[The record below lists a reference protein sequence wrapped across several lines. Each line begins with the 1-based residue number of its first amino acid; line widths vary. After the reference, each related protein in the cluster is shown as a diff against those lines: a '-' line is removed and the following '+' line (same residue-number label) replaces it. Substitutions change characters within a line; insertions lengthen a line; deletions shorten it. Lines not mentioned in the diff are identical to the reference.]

1 VAFAVSDARSG
12 EVLEARGAAVGAP
25 PASVAKAVTALYA
38 LDVLGE
44 QHRFATRI
52 FAQGGMRNGVVEGD
66 LWLVGGCDP
75 TTDTRDLARLA
86 LAMKEAGVREVRG
99 DFRVSEGPV
108 ASLRAIDPGQ
118 PDHVGYNPAVA
129 GLALNFNRVHF
140 EWKRAVKDFTVTMDA
155 RAGKYRP
162 AVEMAIM
169 EVVDRSGPVYTYAD
183 RQGRDHWTVA
193 RGALGNGGARWL
205 PVRRP
210 GLYAGEVFATL
221 ARSNGIV
228 LKAPKVT
235 RQAPQGDEVARIESA
250 PLVDILRDMLKYSTN
265 LTAEMVGMAATHVRT
280 GEARNLP
287 VSADA
292 MNDWAIE
299 RLGMRA
305 PVFRDHSGL
314 SGDSRI
320 SALDMVLGLGAAE
333 RADRL
338 RPILKPVIMLDS
350 QGRPDRAHPVKVV
363 AKTGTLNFVSGLA
376 GYISTPQ
383 ERDLVFAI
391 FAADVERR
399 EAIPRAQREG
409 PPGARPWARR
419 ARSLQRALLARWGQS
434 YDA

>member
-1 VAFAVSDARSG
+1 
-12 EVLEARGAAVGAP
+12 
-25 PASVAKAVTALYA
+25 
-38 LDVLGE
+38 
-44 QHRFATRI
+44 
-52 FAQGGMRNGVVEGD
+52 
-66 LWLVGGCDP
+66 
-75 TTDTRDLARLA
+75 
-86 LAMKEAGVREVRG
+86 MKEAGVREVRG

-108 ASLRAIDPGQ
+108 ASLRSIDPGQ

-140 EWKRAVKDFTVTMDA
+140 EWKRAVKDYTVTMDA
-155 RAGKYRP
+155 RAWNYRP
-162 AVEMAIM
+162 TVEMAIM
-169 EVVDRSGPVYTYAD
+169 DVVDRSGPVYTYAD

-235 RQAPQGDEVARIESA
+235 VAAPAGQEVARIQSA
-250 PLVDILRDMLKYSTN
+250 PLVEILRDMLEYSTN
-265 LTAEMVGMAATHVRT
+265 LTAEMVGMAATHART
-280 GEARNLP
+280 GKARSLP
-287 VSADA
+287 ASAAA
-292 MNDWAIE
+292 MNDWAIG
-299 RLGMRA
+299 RLGMQA
-305 PVFRDHSGL
+305 PAFRDHSGL

-320 SALDMVLGLGAAE
+320 SALDMVVGLGAAD
-333 RADRL
+333 RAESL
-338 RPILKPVIMLDS
+338 RPILKPVIMRDS

-383 ERDLVFAI
+383 ARDLVFAI

-409 PPGARPWARR
+409 PPGARPWAHR
-419 ARSLQRALLARWGQS
+419 ARALQRALLERWGQG